1 MGYTN
6 DKNVDDWGMVYDV
19 YGIGLPTLNFWTQAI
34 AWRHRCG
41 ITQVASQRPQSI
53 HRGVE
58 VSLLPRCEAPR
69 ETPWNLWRKGEL
81 CLKSVRWKLHE
92 KMETQWISTRPS
104 SSILIHFGGYMAT
117 EMACVNTSFLCNLY
131 IYIYSTKHPIIPQS
145 WGSGS
150 RGRSCCTIWVELPD
164 PLEFIPNIFT
174 VVLSAKKYPLQ
185 ESSAIFYQWYQ
196 PWYPS
201 SFDGESYRIND
212 GFPLVLVVKLKKVR
226 LNPNR
231 DEPGF
236 LKPPKIS
243 RPTNALYAEVS

>member
-6 DKNVDDWGMVYDV
+6 DKNGDDWGMVYDV

-131 IYIYSTKHPIIPQS
+131 IYI
-145 WGSGS
+145 
-150 RGRSCCTIWVELPD
+150 
-164 PLEFIPNIFT
+164 
-174 VVLSAKKYPLQ
+174 
-185 ESSAIFYQWYQ
+185 
-196 PWYPS
+196 
-201 SFDGESYRIND
+201 
-212 GFPLVLVVKLKKVR
+212 
-226 LNPNR
+226 
-231 DEPGF
+231 
-236 LKPPKIS
+236 
-243 RPTNALYAEVS
+243 